1 MDAGDSDSAL
11 LLECS
16 GHHVPEEVR
25 RAWVGGAAAG
35 PCVGPCSQC
44 PRRGSLHNG
53 HQSRSLGS
61 HPHPHKLE
69 ALASRSSRKAIL
81 LDCPACSQETVPWG
95 RGHQGSADLQPLGA
109 TRLPFKT

>member
-1 MDAGDSDSAL
+1 MGGRSCAGL
-11 LLECS
+11 
-16 GHHVPEEVR
+16 
-25 RAWVGGAAAG
+25 
-35 PCVGPCSQC
+35 CVGPCSQC

-53 HQSRSLGS
+53 RQSRSLGS

-81 LDCPACSQETVPWG
+81 LDCPACGQETVPWG

-109 TRLPFKT
+109 TTLPFKYSTPLFGWGACATKG